1 MGYFVTSADRNQ
13 DFVRMIRSQRAAASV
28 ETRSPM
34 EMDVPVT
41 PPAAVAVKP
50 TFDEQFITEFETLSE
65 LWNSQHTDYTNKL
78 KRQKGYNKLLTIFKR
93 YKPNATVDDVRK
105 KINSLRS
112 NYRRELRRIAETHR
126 NGDVY
131 TPRSK
136 SFKLLSFLYDTEMPD
151 YTEQSPQTVDVFVK
165 CEEPETTESLHLSM
179 SPVNDTFDYNS
190 ISPTTQTKDECQPP
204 FLPVRSPMY
213 VQVHHPSTTDETFN
227 NYNSISSTQTKS
239 EACQAFLSSARNQ
252 QQPFQHT
259 TAWSLAHIW
268 SQKLEKMEPMQ
279 RLLAEKAINDVLFE
293 AELGNLNRHSVKINE
308 CNEGD
313 K

>member
-1 MGYFVTSADRNQ
+1 METDALVTL
-13 DFVRMIRSQRAAASV
+13 
-28 ETRSPM
+28 
-34 EMDVPVT
+34 
-41 PPAAVAVKP
+41 PAEKP
-50 TFDEQFITEFETLSE
+50 TLDEQFITEFETLSE

-165 CEEPETTESLHLSM
+165 CEEPETTERLHLSM
-179 SPVNDTFDYNS
+179 SPVNDSFDYNS
-190 ISPTTQTKDECQPP
+190 VSPTTQTKDDHLSTSQPA
-204 FLPVRSPMY
+204 FLPVQSPMY
-213 VQVHHPSTTDETFN
+213 KQVQNPLLQTDETFN
-227 NYNSISSTQTKS
+227 YNSITTQTKS
-239 EACQAFLSSARNQ
+239 EACQAFLSTARNQ
-252 QQPFQHT
+252 HQSLQHT

-268 SQKLEKMEPMQ
+268 SQKLDKMEPMQ

-308 CNEGD
+308 CN
-313 K
+313 

>member
-1 MGYFVTSADRNQ
+1 MV
-13 DFVRMIRSQRAAASV
+13 
-28 ETRSPM
+28 
-34 EMDVPVT
+34 MDVLVT
-41 PPAAVAVKP
+41 PPAAAAEKP

-65 LWNSQHTDYTNKL
+65 LWNSQHNDYTNKL
-78 KRQKGYNKLLTIFKR
+78 KRQKGYNKLLAVFKR

-151 YTEQSPQTVDVFVK
+151 YTEQNPQTVDVFVK
-165 CEEPETTESLHLSM
+165 CEEPETTESQLSM
-179 SPVNDTFDYNS
+179 SPVREALDYNSVSPTHTNKSDIHQPTFLSARSPMYQQVVHPLQTANENFYDYNS
-190 ISPTTQTKDECQPP
+190 ISPT
-204 FLPVRSPMY
+204 
-213 VQVHHPSTTDETFN
+213 
-227 NYNSISSTQTKS
+227 QTKS
-239 EACQAFLSSARNQ
+239 EACPAFLPSPRNPYQ
-252 QQPFQHT
+252 QVQQQHT

-293 AELGNLNRHSVKINE
+293 AELGNLNKNSVKINE

>member
-1 MGYFVTSADRNQ
+1 M
-13 DFVRMIRSQRAAASV
+13 
-28 ETRSPM
+28 ET
-34 EMDVPVT
+34 DVLVT
-41 PPAAVAVKP
+41 PPVAETEKR

-65 LWNSQHTDYTNKL
+65 LWNSHHQDYTNKL
-78 KRQKGYNKLLTIFKR
+78 KRQKGYNKLLTVFKR

-151 YTEQSPQTVDVFVK
+151 YTEQNPQTVDVFVK

-179 SPVNDTFDYNS
+179 SPVHEAFDYDSISPTQTSKSEQPASQPVRSPIYQQVVHPLLQTAKETFHDYNS
-190 ISPTTQTKDECQPP
+190 ISASPTIQD
-204 FLPVRSPMY
+204 S
-213 VQVHHPSTTDETFN
+213 
-227 NYNSISSTQTKS
+227 KS
-239 EACQAFLSSARNQ
+239 NVCEPAFLSSARNPYQ
-252 QQPFQHT
+252 QVQPLQDT

-293 AELGNLNRHSVKINE
+293 AELGNLNRNSVKINE
-308 CNEGD
+308 CTDGD